1 MWPRVC
7 GHGLAFARNT
17 ALPDLAAYGDARR
30 TGPRLRRAAEPAPA
44 QRCEPGMPTSDT
56 HRPPLRSSHA
66 AVWAPSEGCESVA
79 VCRRVEFAP
88 DVQKRQGLA
97 IPRPKAVLSSRAPH
111 AYTCTYT
118 RTCTHVYACIR
129 MHAHSHSCTCA
140 CTHSCAHSCTRA
152 RTQDSAHAH
161 TRDYTSTAYAHAQ
174 AHTLEKVLAAL
185 AYDGTQTRTRMRR
198 PRRSRSRRGLKQ
210 RSSLSSVR
218 CTTMARALMARAL

>member
-17 ALPDLAAYGDARR
+17 ALPDLVAYGDARR
-30 TGPRLRRAAEPAPA
+30 TGPRLRCRRAAESAPA

-111 AYTCTYT
+111 AYTRAHTPAHARTFTRAYACMHT
-118 RTCTHVYACIR
+118 RT
-129 MHAHSHSCTCA
+129 HA
-140 CTHSCAHSCTRA
+140 RA
-152 RTQDSAHAH
+152 RAHTHARTHARAHARKIVRTPTSATIPAPH
-161 TRDYTSTAYAHAQ
+161 TRMLKL
-174 AHTLEKVLAAL
+174 TLLKR
-185 AYDGTQTRTRMRR
+185 YS
-198 PRRSRSRRGLKQ
+198 PRLR
-210 RSSLSSVR
+210 
-218 CTTMARALMARAL
+218 TMAHKPARVCAGRGGAGRGGG